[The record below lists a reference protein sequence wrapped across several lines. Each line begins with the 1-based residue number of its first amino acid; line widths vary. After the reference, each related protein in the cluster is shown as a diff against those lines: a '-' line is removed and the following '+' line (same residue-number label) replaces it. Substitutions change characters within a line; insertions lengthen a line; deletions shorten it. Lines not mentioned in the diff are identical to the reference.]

1 MAAYISFQPKDFFSP
16 TLYTGTGS
24 ELTVTGVGFQSDV
37 SWLKDRS
44 ATQHHQL
51 YDSVRGAGE
60 VIYPNLDNAEGTV
73 TQQLKSWTS
82 DGYVIGTDG
91 SVNTSSNLY
100 ASWNWKMG
108 TTSGL
113 SGGTITPSGY
123 SISTTA
129 GQSVIAWTGTGSAGT
144 IPHGL
149 GVTPKMIIVKETSN
163 ATNWAVYHS
172 VWGNTKF
179 KQLNTTAVL
188 ATTTNWNDTS
198 PTSSL
203 FSVGGGDQTN
213 TSGRTYVAYCFAPV
227 KGYCHI
233 GSYIGN
239 GDADGPFVYTGF
251 KPGFVMI
258 VRTDSTYDWTMFDN
272 KRIGYN
278 PENYFLW
285 ANSDAADATTDYMD
299 ILSNGYKI
307 IGTTQGINGGTSEYV
322 YIAFAANPIVSSN
335 NVPTVAR

>member
-1 MAAYISFQPKDFFSP
+1 MAEFISFQPSDFFNVV
-16 TLYTGTGS
+16 LYTGNATADRQIT
-24 ELTVTGVGFQSDV
+24 LGFQPDMAWAKSRTNTENHA
-37 SWLKDRS
+37 LF
-44 ATQHHQL
+44 
-51 YDSVRGAGE
+51 DSVRGGYR
-60 VIYPNLDNAEGTV
+60 IMPDQDNAQDANTGV
-73 TQQLKSWTS
+73 TAWNST
-82 DGYVIGTDG
+82 GYVIGSSD
-91 SVNTSSNLY
+91 SFNSNSQDFVNW
-100 ASWNWKMG
+100 AWKMG

-149 GVTPKMIIVKETSN
+149 GVTPKMIIVKETSH

-188 ATTTNWNDTS
+188 ATTSNWNDTS

-227 KGYCHI
+227 RGYCHI

-239 GDADGPFVYTGF
+239 GYANGPFVYTGF

-285 ANSDAADATTDYMD
+285 ANSTAADGTTDYMN

-335 NVPTVAR
+335 DIPGMAR

>member
-1 MAAYISFQPKDFFSP
+1 
-16 TLYTGTGS
+16 
-24 ELTVTGVGFQSDV
+24 
-37 SWLKDRS
+37 
-44 ATQHHQL
+44 
-51 YDSVRGAGE
+51 
-60 VIYPNLDNAEGTV
+60 
-73 TQQLKSWTS
+73 
-82 DGYVIGTDG
+82 
-91 SVNTSSNLY
+91 
-100 ASWNWKMG
+100 MG

-113 SGGTITPSGY
+113 TGGTITPSGY

-149 GVTPKMIIVKETSN
+149 GVTPKMIIVKETSH

-188 ATTTNWNDTS
+188 ATTSNWNDTS

-227 KGYCHI
+227 RGYCHI

-239 GDADGPFVYTGF
+239 GYANGPFVYTGF

-285 ANSDAADATTDYMD
+285 ANSTAADGTTDYMD

-335 NVPTVAR
+335 DIPGVAR